1 MMLCKNFQF
10 LINGANSGCTRIILC
25 YSWLVGRIQPTNYNI
40 SKDNSS
46 YIELILVMYGQFLNV
61 NTGQFFITGNAINIL
76 RWGVTRA
83 VIKGEL
89 TKFFLIFVFLR
100 SSIINFAPKIFPS
113 KNVFNLI
120 KSAIVFS

>member
-61 NTGQFFITGNAINIL
+61 NTGQFFNVNTGNAINIL

-83 VIKGEL
+83 VIK
-89 TKFFLIFVFLR
+89 KH
-100 SSIINFAPKIFPS
+100 IINFFL
-113 KNVFNLI
+113 LI
-120 KSAIVFS
+120 GRYA